1 MRRLN
6 PQTRSQDAPSL
17 GGAILAVMG
26 SREMSATNV
35 ADRMESGRNRATLY
49 RILSGA
55 TQDPKVS
62 TFIDICRALEVSPI
76 DVLQLASL
84 VPHTRRDTDLLDI
97 RMRQIFS
104 QVQDMP
110 DDLKRLAVA
119 QIGAIAGTI
128 HEHSTQGTST
138 AEHASSGSQYGA
150 AQES

>member
-6 PQTRSQDAPSL
+6 IKARPQDDTSL

-26 SREMSATNV
+26 IREMSATNV
-35 ADRMESGRNRATLY
+35 AEKMESGRNRATLY

-76 DVLQLASL
+76 EVLQLAHL
-84 VPHTRRDTDLLDI
+84 VPHTQRDNDLLDI

-104 QVQDMP
+104 RVQALP

-119 QIGAIAGTI
+119 QIGAIADTI
-128 HEHSTQGTST
+128 Q
-138 AEHASSGSQYGA
+138 EHASPTDGA
-150 AQES
+150 EETDPVATRNGTASNS